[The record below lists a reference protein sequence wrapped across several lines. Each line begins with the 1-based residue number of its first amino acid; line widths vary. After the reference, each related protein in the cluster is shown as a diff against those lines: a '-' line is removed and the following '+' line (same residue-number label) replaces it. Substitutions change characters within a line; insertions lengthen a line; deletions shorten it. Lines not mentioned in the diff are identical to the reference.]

1 MASLEDWIKEQQKT
15 VNEDTKK
22 IETAYEANRASL
34 LATGAFT
41 EEEVKNQL
49 ASVQLKAEEKKEIY
63 SNYEDLLTR
72 ASSIYN

>member
-1 MASLEDWIKEQQKT
+1 VASLEDWIKQQQKT
-15 VNEDTKK
+15 VSEDTKK

-49 ASVQLKAEEKKEIY
+49 TSVQQKAEAKKEVY
-63 SNYEDLLTR
+63 NNYEDLLTR

>member
-1 MASLEDWIKEQQKT
+1 MASLEDWIKQQQKT
-15 VNEDTKK
+15 VSEDTKK
-22 IETAYEANRASL
+22 IEAAYEANRASL

-49 ASVQLKAEEKKEIY
+49 ASVQQKAEAKKEVY
-63 SNYEDLLTR
+63 NNYEDLLTR